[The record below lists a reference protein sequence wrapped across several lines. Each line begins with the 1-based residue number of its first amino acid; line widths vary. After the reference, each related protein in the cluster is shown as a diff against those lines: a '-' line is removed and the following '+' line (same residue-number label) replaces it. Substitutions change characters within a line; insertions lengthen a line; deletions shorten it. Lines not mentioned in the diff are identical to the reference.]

1 MEPFVEKR
9 RALRFDHG
17 PLNIFTIL
25 TLVGVVIVAF
35 LYFTDTRELLGVPI
49 WEKPLKFLISGAIY
63 TATLSWFYSL
73 VTRAKKAAYLFGVAI
88 VIFLAIEIIVIAGM
102 AASGQTSHF
111 NVSSAFNIA
120 IWSVM
125 ATAIAA
131 VWGATFG
138 VAAMLWRTNEVST
151 LVRSG
156 IRCGVVIALLG
167 MGIAFTMTPPNESQ
181 LSGAQSGDWEGI
193 AGAHTV
199 GAADGGQGLPFL
211 GWSTVAGDLRISHF
225 LGLHAIQVLP
235 LFAVLI
241 AATVSSRSAQKA
253 LVGSFATI
261 YVLSVLVLYFQAL
274 AGQSIVAPSNA
285 TIAWFGASLA
295 TAISVGLVVWY
306 RESKKTSVQ

>member
-120 IWSVM
+120 IW
-125 ATAIAA
+125 
-131 VWGATFG
+131 
-138 VAAMLWRTNEVST
+138 
-151 LVRSG
+151 
-156 IRCGVVIALLG
+156 
-167 MGIAFTMTPPNESQ
+167 
-181 LSGAQSGDWEGI
+181 
-193 AGAHTV
+193 
-199 GAADGGQGLPFL
+199 
-211 GWSTVAGDLRISHF
+211 
-225 LGLHAIQVLP
+225 
-235 LFAVLI
+235 
-241 AATVSSRSAQKA
+241 
-253 LVGSFATI
+253 
-261 YVLSVLVLYFQAL
+261 
-274 AGQSIVAPSNA
+274 
-285 TIAWFGASLA
+285 
-295 TAISVGLVVWY
+295 
-306 RESKKTSVQ
+306 